1 MTRYFL
7 AIALIT
13 IGTAFAQNDAQPL
26 AKDVRRELVMLPLL
40 NVFDNLSYRIEG
52 NEVTLMGYV
61 SRPMSRTDAERAVE
75 RIGGVEKV
83 DNQIE
88 ILPLSPH
95 DDRLRQR
102 LYRAI
107 YEYPSLNRYAMPVL
121 KPIRIIVKNGQVTLE
136 GIVANQ
142 TDRDL
147 VGIRAN
153 GVHGVFSVT
162 NNLDVEKQTVGFA
175 PLAPVD
181 RHGLAFT
188 PLTRPCWVPH
198 VGMAYPCTPDDDPA
212 SGCCP

>member
-88 ILPLSPH
+88 ILPLSP
-95 DDRLRQR
+95 
-102 LYRAI
+102 
-107 YEYPSLNRYAMPVL
+107 
-121 KPIRIIVKNGQVTLE
+121 
-136 GIVANQ
+136 
-142 TDRDL
+142 
-147 VGIRAN
+147 
-153 GVHGVFSVT
+153 
-162 NNLDVEKQTVGFA
+162 
-175 PLAPVD
+175 
-181 RHGLAFT
+181 
-188 PLTRPCWVPH
+188 
-198 VGMAYPCTPDDDPA
+198 
-212 SGCCP
+212 